1 MEKELATYS
10 KKRFYVDRNDDS
22 FYTFQNLTK
31 L

>member
-1 MEKELATYS
+1 MERAVATYS
-10 KKRFYVDRNDDS
+10 KRLAVDRNDDS